1 MADDLLKYR
10 IAFASIRG
18 MGCELARQIL
28 DLVPSERDFFEMKRA
43 DLAQLL
49 PVKSRLLGDDYRRQ
63 LLDSTDKELEFLN
76 KNSIGVTY
84 FTDSDFPRRLA
95 ATPDGPVLIYYKG
108 DPGCFN
114 ADKMI
119 SIVGTRHA
127 TPYGTHFCDSLVRD
141 ISGCIADAVI
151 VSGLAYGIDIAAHR
165 AALSHRVPTMAVLAH
180 GLNTIYPS
188 QHRNDALNILEN
200 GGMIITDYTSQAA
213 MSRGNFLARNRI
225 IAGLSDCTI
234 VVESAEKGG
243 AIVTAGIAQSY
254 NRDVF
259 AIPGKVTDIYSA
271 GCNSLIRN
279 NTATLITSCDDLMK
293 AMRWEMIGDETTPRQ
308 RSIFPELTAE
318 EQPVVDYLRAN
329 SDVHI
334 NTLAAS
340 LKIPVA
346 ELMGLLVELEFK
358 GIVIASPGNRYSSAM
373 LQ

>member
-1 MADDLLKYR
+1 MIDELLKYR
-10 IAFASIRG
+10 IAFSSIRG
-18 MGCELARQIL
+18 MGCELARTIL
-28 DLVPSERDFFEMKRA
+28 DIVPSERDFFEMKKA
-43 DLAQLL
+43 ELARLL
-49 PVKSRLLGDDYRRQ
+49 PVKSRVLGDDYRRQ
-63 LLDSTDKELEFLN
+63 LLDSTAKELEFID
-76 KNSIGVTY
+76 KNGIGVAY
-84 FTDSDFPRRLA
+84 FTDSDFPRRVA
-95 ATPDGPVLIYYKG
+95 ATPDGPVLLYYKG
-108 DPGCFN
+108 DPGSLN

-127 TPYGTHFCDSLVRD
+127 TPYGAHFCDALVRD
-141 ISGCIADAVI
+141 IASSIADAVI

-165 AALSHRVPTMAVLAH
+165 AALSHDVPTLAVLAH

-188 QHRNDALNILEN
+188 QHRNDALKILDS
-200 GGMIITDYTSQAA
+200 GGMIVSDYTSQAV

-259 AIPGKVTDIYSA
+259 AVPGKVTDIYSA

-279 NTATLITSCDDLMK
+279 NTATLITGCDDLMK

-308 RSIFPELTAE
+308 RSIFPELTVQE
-318 EQPVVDYLRAN
+318 RPVVEYLRAN

-334 NTLAAS
+334 NTLAAK
-340 LKIPVA
+340 LRMPVA
-346 ELMGLLVELEFK
+346 ELMGLLIDLEFK
-358 GIVIASPGNRYSSAM
+358 GAVISSPGNRFSSAM
-373 LQ
+373 